1 MGRAGLRCHRQGQ
14 DQVAP
19 LLETR
24 PLSSSTPAHGYIR
37 YEEDAEKKTQNTIRD
52 QHWTAKPETT
62 LPSASRLPA

>member
-24 PLSSSTPAHGYIR
+24 PLSSSTPAHGYVR
-37 YEEDAEKKTQNTIRD
+37 YEEDA
-52 QHWTAKPETT
+52 
-62 LPSASRLPA
+62 